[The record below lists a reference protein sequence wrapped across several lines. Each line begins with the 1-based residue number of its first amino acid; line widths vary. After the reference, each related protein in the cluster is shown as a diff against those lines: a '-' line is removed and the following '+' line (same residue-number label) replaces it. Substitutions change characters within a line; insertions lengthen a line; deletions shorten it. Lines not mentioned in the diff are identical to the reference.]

1 MDTKFEIQ
9 SDQYQFPYHYLVDL
23 EARTFGRNLDWGL
36 DYYTYMRKVL
46 ALAKTY
52 LDDNILD
59 VGCGDGFLLY
69 HLAQDPT
76 FAPDTRALGID
87 VDEKPI
93 KFAQAFSHE
102 LPVTFR
108 AQDIATLDELFS
120 LVTCVE
126 TFEHIPDDLLPSFI
140 EHLDRVLT
148 PGGRLIVSVPS
159 SVRPVIPKHHRHY
172 DRAMLLGYF
181 PDYEV
186 LEEHYV
192 SARNRLLYQ
201 VVSTLLANR
210 RINLNTGLLGRA
222 LLALHERYTADVT
235 AEEGAHIVVALGKP

>member
-1 MDTKFEIQ
+1 MKNKFDIQ

-23 EARTFGRNLDWGL
+23 HTEDFGRTLDWGL
-36 DYYTYMRKVL
+36 DYYTYMRTVL
-46 ALAKTY
+46 ALVKQY
-52 LDDNILD
+52 LDTDILD

-69 HLAQDPT
+69 NLAQDPA
-76 FAPDTRALGID
+76 FDPSIEAVGID

-93 KFAQAFSHE
+93 KFAQAFAHD

-108 AQDIATLDELFS
+108 AQDIATLDDRFS
-120 LVTCVE
+120 LITCVE

-140 EHLDRVLT
+140 ENVDRVLT
-148 PGGRLIVSVPS
+148 PGGRLIISVPS
-159 SVRPVIPKHHRHY
+159 KTRPVIPKHYRHY

-181 PDYEV
+181 PDYRV

-210 RINLNTGLLGRA
+210 RVNLNFGVFKKA
-222 LLALHERYTADVT
+222 LLKLHERFTTDVS
-235 AEEGAHIVVALGKP
+235 AEEGAHIIVVLEKP